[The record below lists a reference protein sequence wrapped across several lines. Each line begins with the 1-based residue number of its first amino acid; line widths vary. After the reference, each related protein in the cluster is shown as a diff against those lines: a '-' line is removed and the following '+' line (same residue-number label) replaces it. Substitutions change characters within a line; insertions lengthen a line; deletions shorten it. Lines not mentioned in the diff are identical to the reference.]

1 MESSDPNTEDDD
13 VYFDALD
20 DFPFYDCLSSLTAEP
35 ERYSS
40 SLTFS
45 APNPSPETP
54 SASTL
59 RRRHFSRRVL
69 SRKVSNDSSLDLDL
83 DSDSTLSFE
92 ILAEPDTKPSFRQR
106 KYGIDRNA
114 NQKPD
119 PESTQ
124 ERVTLVSPAQGSN
137 STITTVTDIRVDDNS
152 AESAAGFS
160 DPSFNLLVF
169 VAGLVIKAINFQ
181 INLFITFI
189 TFPLLLLYHSYA
201 LITNPFQT
209 VRRGRDHL
217 IQRLSK
223 LGDIVRESAS
233 PWLNDWSREH
243 SWVLKVV
250 LRCAWGLLW
259 SVYVCVVLCGLLVSS
274 VAVSGILMR
283 YLVEEPIQM
292 KEVLIFDYT
301 KHSPVTYVP
310 VASCGCVGCG
320 EDCEEKISGFRVVP
334 PGHRLQATVS
344 LTLPESEYNRNLG
357 VFQVLD

>member
-1 MESSDPNTEDDD
+1 MESPDPNTEDED

-20 DFPFYDCLSSLTAEP
+20 NFPFYDCLSSLDAPP

-40 SLTFS
+40 SLTLF
-45 APNPSPETP
+45 APNPSPET
-54 SASTL
+54 ASPAYTL
-59 RRRHFSRRVL
+59 RRRPFSLRTL
-69 SRKVSNDSSLDLDL
+69 SGEVSNDLSLDLDC
-83 DSDSTLSFE
+83 DSTLSSE
-92 ILAEPDTKPSFRQR
+92 ILAEIDTKPSFRER
-106 KYGIDRNA
+106 KYWIHRNA

-119 PESTQ
+119 PEPTQ
-124 ERVTLVSPAQGSN
+124 ERFTSVTQAQGSN
-137 STITTVTDIRVDDNS
+137 STITTETDNRVDDNS
-152 AESAAGFS
+152 ADSAARLS
-160 DPSFNLLVF
+160 DPSSNLLVF

-181 INLFITFI
+181 INLFITFT

-201 LITNPFQT
+201 IITNPFQT
-209 VRRGRDHL
+209 VRRGRDYL
-217 IQRLSK
+217 IQKLSK
-223 LGDIVRESAS
+223 LGHTVRESTS

-243 SWVLKVV
+243 SWVWEVV
-250 LRCAWGLLW
+250 SRCAWGLLW

-274 VAVSGILMR
+274 LAVSAVLMR

-301 KHSPVTYVP
+301 KPSPVASVP
-310 VASCGCVGCG
+310 VASCGGAGCG

-334 PGHRLQATVS
+334 PGHRLQATIS